1 MSDPCANLGDP
12 CVVENQIC
20 GAQPLQPWA
29 CSRVMYF
36 LAASCQTC
44 GGQGNPSWNT
54 YVNALP
60 FNCSA
65 APPELPSPS
74 PTSITIP
81 LWALAMATATPKP
94 LTFNL
99 DVAAAF
105 AAPTSTTSTR
115 PSTAAISSTTPTS
128 SSQTGGNIDTQ
139 FTSPDPPSA
148 TPVTTT
154 SISNPKAG
162 SGSQSAANS
171 QLETTPMVSA
181 SIKSEANTVASS
193 TDSPASS
200 GSSLVTSGSP
210 LSPSSPLSS
219 AHRNTLPIAAIIG
232 AAVAVCLIIICLG
245 IFIWCGRRRRH
256 RHASPDLIATP
267 LAIPPPAASFTNTS
281 PTDDS
286 DSQRNGTIRQWYL
299 QHEHHAAQE
308 KISNI
313 QRQGNSTYATHG
325 SVFSSSNTAPE
336 SNVGHRATDPDMV
349 AQMMELTARMREIEA
364 QMQSPWA
371 LGLSDEG
378 PPEYS
383 DAGS

>member
-1 MSDPCANLGDP
+1 MSNLCANLGDP

-20 GAQPLQPWA
+20 GAQPLQPCA

-44 GGQGNPSWNT
+44 AGQGNPSFNT

-65 APPELPSPS
+65 VPPELPSPS

-99 DVAAAF
+99 DLAAAF

-115 PSTAAISSTTPTS
+115 PSTAAI
-128 SSQTGGNIDTQ
+128 
-139 FTSPDPPSA
+139 
-148 TPVTTT
+148 T

-162 SGSQSAANS
+162 SGSQGTANS
-171 QLETTPMVSA
+171 LETTPTVSA
-181 SIKSEANTVASS
+181 SIKSEANTIASP

-200 GSSLVTSGSP
+200 GFSLVVSGS
-210 LSPSSPLSS
+210 SPSASSPLSS
-219 AHRNTLPIAAIIG
+219 AHRNTLPIAALIG
-232 AAVAVCLIIICLG
+232 AAVAVCLIIVCLG
-245 IFIWCGRRRRH
+245 IFLWCRRRRRR

-267 LAIPPPAASFTNTS
+267 LAIPPPAASFTNIS

-286 DSQRNGTIRQWYL
+286 DSQRNSTIRQWYL
-299 QHEHHAAQE
+299 QHEHHVAGE
-308 KISNI
+308 KISNN
-313 QRQGNSTYATHG
+313 QRQGDSTYVTHG

-336 SNVGHRATDPDMV
+336 SNLGHRATDPDMV

-364 QMQSPWA
+364 QIQSPWA
-371 LGLSDEG
+371 LGPSDEG